1 MNAIEPNQTDE
12 EILTGDV
19 SDEALESAAGPSV
32 GASLWTSFE
41 PAGCTC

>member
-1 MNAIEPNQTDE
+1 MNDIDPNQTNE
-12 EILTGDV
+12 ETLTGEV
-19 SDEALESAAGPSV
+19 SDEALESAAGTSA